1 MENIDP
7 TEEFSDLIN
16 LIETLRGPN
25 GCTWD
30 IEQTHESL
38 KPNLIEESYEALH
51 AIDNHDEVNLL
62 EELGDVLLQILFHSD
77 IAKKNNQFTIND
89 VIYNLQKKL
98 IDRHPHIFS
107 IKTSLSPN
115 EVVYQWEE
123 IKKQNSSSKNSNS
136 VLETITPN
144 LPSLMYATKIQKKAA
159 SYGLDWLN
167 NDGVIEK
174 LEEEILEFKKADTNN
189 SKREELGDIFF
200 TLVNFARWINID
212 SEIALQESTLKFI
225 NRFKRIENYCSAK
238 NIVFDELSFE
248 EKENLWEKSKIQEI

>member
-51 AIDNHDEVNLL
+51 AIDNHDDVNLL

-107 IKTSLSPN
+107 IKTSLSAN
-115 EVVYQWEE
+115 EVVSQWEE

-159 SYGLDWLN
+159 SYGLDWIN

>member
-159 SYGLDWLN
+159 SYGLDWIN

>member
-1 MENIDP
+1 MSSV
-7 TEEFSDLIN
+7 FVS
-16 LIETLRGPN
+16 
-25 GCTWD
+25 
-30 IEQTHESL
+30 
-38 KPNLIEESYEALH
+38 
-51 AIDNHDEVNLL
+51 
-62 EELGDVLLQILFHSD
+62 
-77 IAKKNNQFTIND
+77 
-89 VIYNLQKKL
+89 
-98 IDRHPHIFS
+98 
-107 IKTSLSPN
+107 
-115 EVVYQWEE
+115 QWEE

-159 SYGLDWLN
+159 SYGLDWIN

>member
-225 NRFKRIENYCSAK
+225 NRFKRIENYCSTK

>member
-77 IAKKNNQFTIND
+77 IAKKNKQFTIND

-144 LPSLMYATKIQKKAA
+144 FLSSEVPAKTTPSDADLSDLLDAT
-159 SYGLDWLN
+159 
-167 NDGVIEK
+167 
-174 LEEEILEFKKADTNN
+174 F
-189 SKREELGDIFF
+189 
-200 TLVNFARWINID
+200 
-212 SEIALQESTLKFI
+212 
-225 NRFKRIENYCSAK
+225 
-238 NIVFDELSFE
+238 
-248 EKENLWEKSKIQEI
+248 